1 MQFESRK
8 TSLMIL
14 ILPFLLSFLSPVVS
28 SSYAQDAS
36 EGKTP
41 WETWDL
47 DNEGLYIDCESE
59 SEGISGCD
67 YTFPWGGNDMMQFK
81 EYYTFDALK
90 SRMDRIAADN
100 PEFIQYHEGLNGGE
114 NDRGQFT
121 NADTYKG
128 WHYNNEVPWV
138 KITAD
143 VEGGET
149 NEFNG
154 DSGNYADRPDVMI
167 VGNHHAREWMS
178 HTTPMMFLET
188 VAYYYNGGPVDNDG
202 DGRLDEDPW
211 GDADGDGLVDDDGDC
226 LALAPEYQDSNGDG
240 KACNPGDFGVDEDW
254 SEVELTNIINNRE
267 IYLIP
272 LLNSDGFIYDM
283 EIFCPAPA
291 WESCPSGGWRKNLRN
306 NGPEPLPDPNEQVDE
321 DCDGVDLNRNYQ
333 FEWGW
338 PLGATVPLIPGSCT
352 PAEDER
358 AGITNNDVYTGPYD
372 TKDDDGDGRLNEDN
386 VDGEDDDND
395 GLTDEDPAGG
405 NSEPETKFIQDMTE
419 MNDDDGDGAS
429 DYKATLTYH
438 SYSELVL
445 YPWGHCTGC
454 ETTDHE
460 QLVWHGD
467 QMAEMTDYTNMQSSD
482 LYPTTGDF
490 CDWHYGV
497 HGSYCYTMEIGTAFH
512 QHEDDIDHI
521 AVRNNGIAI
530 YMADIAD
537 NPRERANFGLKD
549 VYRNQYLQKADDV
562 LVPEAGSIPIEMC
575 LDNEFSVDYDM
586 DKSHVMY
593 RMVKPS
599 RQQSDYGAREWYTQ
613 SWSMAKF
620 SPVEE
625 ESCQLLNESGEGY
638 KIIANI
644 PIDND
649 ETGYLHYKSMVSTLG
664 GSLKI
669 EYPPNSQYYEI
680 KMDYRAP
687 YGTIFGS
694 VMLFMTVAF
703 FVWGGLGVCL
713 RMMVDDNSTG
723 EAILEAEYV
732 EEASS

>member
-100 PEFIQYHEGLNGGE
+100 SEFIQYHEGLNGGV
-114 NDRGQFT
+114 NDRGQLT
-121 NADTYKG
+121 DADTYKG

-149 NEFNG
+149 NDFNG

-188 VAYYYNGGPVDNDG
+188 VAYYYDGGPVDNDG

-283 EIFCPAPA
+283 EVFCPAPA

-521 AVRNNGIAI
+521 AVRNNGIAV

-713 RMMVDDNSTG
+713 RMMVDDDSTG

>member
-1 MQFESRK
+1 M
-8 TSLMIL
+8 
-14 ILPFLLSFLSPVVS
+14 
-28 SSYAQDAS
+28 
-36 EGKTP
+36 
-41 WETWDL
+41 
-47 DNEGLYIDCESE
+47 
-59 SEGISGCD
+59 
-67 YTFPWGGNDMMQFK
+67 
-81 EYYTFDALK
+81 
-90 SRMDRIAADN
+90 
-100 PEFIQYHEGLNGGE
+100 
-114 NDRGQFT
+114 
-121 NADTYKG
+121 
-128 WHYNNEVPWV
+128 EV
-138 KITAD
+138 
-143 VEGGET
+143 
-149 NEFNG
+149 
-154 DSGNYADRPDVMI
+154 
-167 VGNHHAREWMS
+167 
-178 HTTPMMFLET
+178 
-188 VAYYYNGGPVDNDG
+188 
-202 DGRLDEDPW
+202 
-211 GDADGDGLVDDDGDC
+211 
-226 LALAPEYQDSNGDG
+226 
-240 KACNPGDFGVDEDW
+240 
-254 SEVELTNIINNRE
+254 
-267 IYLIP
+267 
-272 LLNSDGFIYDM
+272 
-283 EIFCPAPA
+283 FCPAPA

-521 AVRNNGIAI
+521 AVRNNGIAV

-620 SPVEE
+620 SPAEE

-713 RMMVDDNSTG
+713 RMMVDDDSTG